1 MTEAVD
7 VVNSNGV
14 TGISWVFSNEWTEY
28 TVTVAASGSYTANFR
43 VGSPGAGQKVVL
55 TVDGAPG
62 CTVDIPSTG
71 SYNVYTTVSAPL
83 SLSAGTHV
91 IRLTYLVGGYGENV
105 DWFEIIRT
113 TATPVPT
120 TVPTTQPITN
130 PTSVTGTIGPTMNS
144 AQAASTASAASSA
157 AYQRLASKQAAHR
170 AWAVPAPSQA
180 QIAAATNA
188 RVAGLKSDGVTE
200 NTAAL
205 QALLT
210 ASPAGATIYFPAGT
224 YRISGPIRITKPVTL
239 LGEAG
244 TVFNCQR
251 ATQNVFSINAAGT
264 ATSRLSGVTI
274 TGVVIEG
281 PGVET
286 NPIMVYGKYVQ
297 NMKVSN
303 VKFHNVGYAAIGVFS
318 TTDMV
323 VENCVFD
330 NVFQTGLGYGVM
342 ICDHSDR
349 ITIRNNFFVTKGRHS
364 VATGTATT
372 NLPEADW
379 VRSVLVENNYIE
391 ETTQSA
397 IDTHPTTIGPLV
409 VRNNVIYHCLYGV
422 QPIAGTSEITDNVI
436 IGDGSD
442 LYKGYAGITML
453 DSRVNKVLR
462 NTIIAMTHSG
472 VQMERGNGLVQDNI
486 IIGTG
491 YNGVVVY
498 SNLFVPTQIRI
509 ERNIIKGWDTPINIL
524 RPYSSITQ
532 ANNYI
537 L

>member
-1 MTEAVD
+1 MVKLFIKESDLRAAK
-7 VVNSNGV
+7 
-14 TGISWVFSNEWTEY
+14 IQ
-28 TVTVAASGSYTANFR
+28 ASG
-43 VGSPGAGQKVVL
+43 GAALPLVVAGMIVVL
-55 TVDGAPG
+55 MAFIGIFISAIIPG
-62 CTVDIPSTG
+62 PTLANIGLEPNTTG
-71 SYNVYTTVSAPL
+71 MVSFGTVSALP
-83 SLSAGTHV
+83 
-91 IRLTYLVGGYGENV
+91 
-105 DWFEIIRT
+105 
-113 TATPVPT
+113 ATVPT
-120 TVPTTQPITN
+120 TVPM
-130 PTSVTGTIGPTMNS
+130 TINPTMNS

-188 RVAGLKSDGVTE
+188 RVAGLKNDGVTE

-286 NPIMVYGKYVQ
+286 DPIMVYGKYVQ

-318 TTDMV
+318 TTDTV

-330 NVFQTGLGYGVM
+330 NVFQKGYGYGVV

-364 VATGTATT
+364 VATGTAAT

-379 VRSVLVENNYIE
+379 VRSILVENNYIE

-442 LYKGYAGITML
+442 QYNGYAGITML
-453 DSRVNKVLR
+453 DSHVNKVLR
-462 NTIIAMTHSG
+462 NTIIAMTHAG
-472 VQMERGNGLVQDNI
+472 IQMEKGNGLVQDNI

-491 YNGVVVY
+491 SYGVVVNSDLY
-498 SNLFVPTQIRI
+498 EPTEIRI